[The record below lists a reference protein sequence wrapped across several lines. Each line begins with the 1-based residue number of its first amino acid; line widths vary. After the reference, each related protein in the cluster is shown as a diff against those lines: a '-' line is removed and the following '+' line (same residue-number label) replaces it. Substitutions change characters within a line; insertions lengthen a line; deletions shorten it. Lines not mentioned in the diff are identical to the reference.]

1 MCVMSRVMDQSR
13 ETAAN
18 LRAAMGRRQL
28 SRKDLAHLMGE
39 NEMWV
44 GRRVN
49 GKTPITVDD
58 LDRFAH
64 ALSLPMSELLAVAA
78 S

>member
-1 MCVMSRVMDQSR
+1 MSRPMDQSR

-18 LRAAMGRRQL
+18 LRAAMGRRRL
-28 SRKDLAHLMGE
+28 SRKDLAYLLGE

-49 GKTPITVDD
+49 GKTPITIDD
-58 LDRFAH
+58 LDRFAR
-64 ALSLPMSELLAVAA
+64 ALSVPMNELLTA